1 MIFSYKKIMN
11 SYSGENPEDQLKQV
25 QKGKIVAIKYGGN
38 AMTDLNIKQGVV
50 EDICQLKKEGF
61 YPVVIHGGGPV
72 IQQTLDVAGVK
83 STFIDG
89 HRKTTPEAMKY
100 VEMALRGQ
108 VNGELVRLI
117 NLAGQKAIG
126 LSGKDAAM
134 VRVKKR
140 IHFNNDGQHKQE
152 IDLGHVGDVDQI
164 DTSLVHLLLDNDF
177 IPVIAPIGFC
187 EDGKDYNI
195 NADMFAGNLAGA
207 LKAFSYIV
215 LTNVNGL
222 LADLNDP
229 SSLLHDIPADELSQ
243 HIGKS
248 IEGGMIPKVESC
260 QIALEKGV
268 HSAYIING
276 TVPHSLLNALLTKK
290 TVGTQITR

>member
-1 MIFSYKKIMN
+1 MN
-11 SYSGENPEDQLKQV
+11 LYSGENPEDQLKQV
-25 QKGKIVAIKYGGN
+25 QKGDIVAIKYGGN
-38 AMTDLNIKQGVV
+38 AMTDQTIKQRVV
-50 EDICQLKKEGF
+50 EDICQLKLIGF
-61 YPVVIHGGGPV
+61 RPVVIHGGGPV
-72 IQQTLDVAGVK
+72 IQQTLDVAGIE

-108 VNGELVRLI
+108 VNGDLVRLI
-117 NLAGQKAIG
+117 NLSGQKAIG

-134 VRVKKR
+134 VSAKKR
-140 IHFNNDGQHKQE
+140 KHVDNTGNMPKE
-152 IDLGHVGDVDQI
+152 VDLGSVGDVEEI
-164 DTSLVHLLLDNDF
+164 DTSLIHLLLQNDY
-177 IPVIAPIGFC
+177 IPVVAPIGFC

-195 NADMFAGNLAGA
+195 NADMFAGHLAGA

-222 LADLNDP
+222 LADRHEPD
-229 SSLLHDIPADELSQ
+229 SLLRDIPAGELSQ

-260 QIALEKGV
+260 QIAIQKGV
-268 HSAYIING
+268 HSAKIING
-276 TVPHSLLNALLTKK
+276 TTPHSLLDALLKEEP
-290 TVGTQITR
+290 VGTQITR

>member
-1 MIFSYKKIMN
+1 MSL
-11 SYSGENPEDQLKQV
+11 YSGATPEDQSKQV
-25 QKGKIVAIKYGGN
+25 QKGNIVAIKYGGN
-38 AMTDLNIKQGVV
+38 AMADLKIKQGVV
-50 EDICQLKKEGF
+50 EDICQLKEEGF
-61 YPVVIHGGGPV
+61 RPVVIHGGGPV
-72 IQQTLDVAGVK
+72 IQETLDIAGVE

-117 NLAGQKAIG
+117 NMAGQKAIG

-140 IHFNNDGQHKQE
+140 MHFNKNGENPQK
-152 IDLGHVGDVDQI
+152 IDLGHVGDVDTI

-187 EDGKDYNI
+187 KDGKDYNI

-207 LKAFSYIV
+207 LKAFSYVV
-215 LTNVNGL
+215 LTNVDGL
-222 LADLNDP
+222 LADINNP
-229 SSLLHDIPADELSQ
+229 GSLLSNIPAGELSK
-243 HIGKS
+243 HMGKS

-260 QIALEKGV
+260 QIALNKGV
-268 HSAYIING
+268 QSARIING
-276 TVPHSLLNALLTKK
+276 TVPHSLLNALLTKE

>member
-1 MIFSYKKIMN
+1 MN
-11 SYSGENPEDQLKQV
+11 LYSGEYPENQSKQA
-25 QKGKIVAIKYGGN
+25 QQSNIVAIKYGGN
-38 AMTDLNIKQGVV
+38 AMTDRNIKQGVV
-50 EDICQLKKEGF
+50 KDICQLKENGF
-61 YPVVIHGGGPV
+61 RPVVIHGGGPV
-72 IQQTLDVAGVK
+72 IQETLDVAGVE

-89 HRKTTPEAMKY
+89 HRKTTTEAMKY

-134 VRVKKR
+134 VHVKKR
-140 IHFNNDGQHKQE
+140 IHINDDGSQQRE
-152 IDLGHVGDVDQI
+152 IDLGHVGDVEQI
-164 DTSLVHLLLDNDF
+164 DTSLIHLLLDNDF
-177 IPVIAPIGFC
+177 IPVMAPIGFC
-187 EDGKDYNI
+187 DDGKDYNI

-207 LKAFSYIV
+207 LKARSYIV

-222 LADLNDP
+222 LADRDDP
-229 SSLLHDIPADELSQ
+229 DSLLQDIPADELSQ

-260 QIALEKGV
+260 RIALEKGV
-268 HSAYIING
+268 QSAQIING
-276 TVPHSLLNALLTKK
+276 TVPHSLLNALLTNN